1 MSNAAAKVQS
11 TPVIMSA
18 ILVLTLFV
26 SVIFIIK
33 GTGKNDAY
41 ITIRSGGEVVWTG
54 SLNGISGK
62 TVLTVIP
69 ASGDEK
75 PAVIE
80 GIDTSYE
87 HYNVISIT
95 PDGVSVTES
104 DCKNRICIH
113 QGVMTS
119 GDLPIACLPNKLLIT
134 ISSDEGNGADA
145 YTY

>member
-1 MSNAAAKVQS
+1 MSKAATKVKS
-11 TPVIMSA
+11 APVIMSA

-54 SLNGISGK
+54 SLTGIQGEI
-62 TVLTVIP
+62 VLTVVP

-80 GIDTSYE
+80 GIVTSYE

>member
-1 MSNAAAKVQS
+1 
-11 TPVIMSA
+11 MSA

-33 GTGKNDAY
+33 DNGRNDSY
-41 ITIRSGGEVVWTG
+41 ITIRSCGEVVWIG
-54 SLNGISGK
+54 SLTGTQGE
-62 TVLTVIP
+62 TVLTVVP
-69 ASGDEK
+69 ASGGGK
-75 PAVIE
+75 PMVIE
-80 GIDTSYE
+80 GIDTSNE

-95 PDGVSVTES
+95 PDGVRVTES

-113 QGVMTS
+113 QGLMTS

-134 ISSDEGNGADA
+134 VSSDEGNAADA